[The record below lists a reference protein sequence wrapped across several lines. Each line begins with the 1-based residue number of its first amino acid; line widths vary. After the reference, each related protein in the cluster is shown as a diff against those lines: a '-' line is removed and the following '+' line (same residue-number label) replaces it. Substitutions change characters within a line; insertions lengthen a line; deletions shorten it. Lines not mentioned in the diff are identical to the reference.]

1 MMILIVLSVLVVAG
15 LVLFFSDSIGVEV
28 VGMFVLLVGVVG
40 LLLCAATIPLK
51 RMEYHDFK
59 AQLDAMRYSAES
71 SRASGESLEGAAWRT
86 KVAEVNARIA
96 SMQYWNGTAFD
107 LWYPD
112 DVDSLE
118 PLK

>member
-1 MMILIVLSVLVVAG
+1 MMILVVLSVLVVIG
-15 LVLFFSDSIGVEV
+15 LVLFLSDSLGIEVIGVFAV
-28 VGMFVLLVGVVG
+28 LVGVTG
-40 LLLCAATIPLK
+40 LLLCAATIPLN
-51 RMEYHDFK
+51 RMEYHDFT

-71 SRASGESLEGAAWRT
+71 SRAAGESLEGAAWRT

-112 DVDSLE
+112 EVNDLE